1 MIRINLLP
9 VKSVQKKEMLR
20 GQLIIL
26 LLAVVVVLAACIGVY
41 SSLLGKISNKKTEI
55 AQIQTDINNLRKKIG
70 EVGRFKKLQKEL
82 QGKLDVLG
90 RIKEGQTG
98 PVHLLDELSKALPNK
113 LWITSFK
120 ESGGNISLQGIGL
133 NEPTVAQFLGNLE
146 SSPYYKNVELQV
158 IEQISAS
165 GRKLQRFD
173 VTCRAESPPR
183 EASNQSNRDEK

>member
-9 VKSVQKKEMLR
+9 VKSVQKKEQLL

-26 LLAVVVVLAACIGVY
+26 LLAVVVVVAGCIGVY
-41 SSLLGKISNKKTEI
+41 ASILGTVSDEKKEI
-55 AQIQTDINNLRKKIG
+55 ARIESEINNLRKTIG
-70 EVGRFKKLQKEL
+70 EVGRFKKLQKDL

-98 PVHLLDELSKALPNK
+98 PVHLLDELRKSLPER

-120 ESGGNISLQGIGL
+120 ESGGNISLQGVGL
-133 NEPTVAQFLGNLE
+133 NESTVAQFLQDLE
-146 SSPYYKNVELQV
+146 SSPYYQGVELKV
-158 IEQISAS
+158 IEQMNAS

-173 VTCRAESPPR
+173 VTCRVESPPK
-183 EASNQSNRDEK
+183 EIEIANK